1 VLWGV
6 VYCLGWRSL
15 LECTLA
21 LYPLRSHPLCKRPTH
36 HPPTPHARTHARAQ
50 VSLYPQETAGWVLSN
65 DGAAILA
72 AALRGLHLEGDAHP
86 APRMQQ
92 HVLAAVN
99 AALAADPSVGTSSA
113 ELDQLLTA
121 LRELESSGEGLV
133 RDAAAAV
140 ADLLASAAGR

>member
-1 VLWGV
+1 
-6 VYCLGWRSL
+6 
-15 LECTLA
+15 
-21 LYPLRSHPLCKRPTH
+21 
-36 HPPTPHARTHARAQ
+36 
-50 VSLYPQETAGWVLSN
+50 VSLYPSETAGWVLSN

-72 AALRGLHLEGDAHP
+72 AALRGLHLEGDAAP

-121 LRELESSGEGLV
+121 LRELEASGEGVV

-140 ADLLASAAGR
+140 ADLLANAAGR